1 MFYCL
6 SLFGIII
13 SILQRELAPMG
24 RTVRTWRNRLEEKL
38 DYWRDFKR
46 TLRPRE
52 KESMENLEAAVRRR
66 SSACGMLPL
75 SDEFEPIVL
84 AMLIDVEMRLSALEE
99 MVIKDG

>member
-1 MFYCL
+1 
-6 SLFGIII
+6 
-13 SILQRELAPMG
+13 
-24 RTVRTWRNRLEEKL
+24 
-38 DYWRDFKR
+38 
-46 TLRPRE
+46 
-52 KESMENLEAAVRRR
+52 MENLEAAVRRR

>member
-1 MFYCL
+1 
-6 SLFGIII
+6 
-13 SILQRELAPMG
+13 MG
-24 RTVRTWRNRLEEKL
+24 RTVRTWRNRLEEKV
-38 DYWRDFKR
+38 DYWRGFKR

-52 KESMENLEAAVRRR
+52 RESMENLEAAVRRR

>member
-1 MFYCL
+1 
-6 SLFGIII
+6 
-13 SILQRELAPMG
+13 MG
-24 RTVRTWRNRLEEKL
+24 RTVRTWRNRLEEKV
-38 DYWRDFKR
+38 DYWRGFKR

-52 KESMENLEAAVRRR
+52 RESMERLEAAVRSR

-84 AMLIDVEMRLSALEE
+84 AMLIDLEMRLSALEE